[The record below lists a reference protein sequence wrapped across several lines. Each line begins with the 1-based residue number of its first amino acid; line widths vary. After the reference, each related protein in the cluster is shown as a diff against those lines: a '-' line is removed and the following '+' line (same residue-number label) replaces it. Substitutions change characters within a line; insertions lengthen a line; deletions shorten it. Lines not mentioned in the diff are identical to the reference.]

1 MLQGFV
7 SQRKEAMNSTIK
19 DNDPDRNHLGPTG
32 PAKMP
37 PDSKRGPDVK
47 RVHPG
52 NVNPGDGPIV
62 GPTPTDAPHGGARK
76 QGRNR

>member
-1 MLQGFV
+1 
-7 SQRKEAMNSTIK
+7 MNKPTIK
-19 DNDPDRNHLGPTG
+19 DDDPDRDHLGPTG

-52 NVNPGDGPIV
+52 NVNQGDSPIV
-62 GPTPTDAPHGGARK
+62 GPTPTDAPRGGARK
-76 QGRNR
+76 LEKEVDKKRGEKARE

>member
-1 MLQGFV
+1 
-7 SQRKEAMNSTIK
+7 MNKPTIK
-19 DNDPDRNHLGPTG
+19 DHDPDRDHLGPTG

-37 PDSKRGPDVK
+37 PDSKRGSDTK

-52 NVNPGDGPIV
+52 NVNQDDSPVV

-76 QGRNR
+76 LEKEVDKKRDEKARD

>member
-1 MLQGFV
+1 MSKPTV
-7 SQRKEAMNSTIK
+7 K
-19 DNDPDRNHLGPTG
+19 DEKPDREHLGPTG

-37 PDSKRGPDVK
+37 PESKRGPGVE

-52 NVNPGDGPIV
+52 NVNQGNTPVV

-76 QGRNR
+76 LEKEVDKKRSEKARE